1 MLDMVLTTAI
11 LLRFLLFPGAFSLL
25 CFSEGKC
32 FITREWNTPLKERY
46 EEEKTETETFILRG
60 LLLLYRELSTPQNY
74 QESLIINVVQIGLIH
89 LVNLVFIYFRTYKHN
104 FF

>member
-46 EEEKTETETFILRG
+46 EEEKTETETFILTAKRSG
-60 LLLLYRELSTPQNY
+60 HNTWQLLQLDTLS
-74 QESLIINVVQIGLIH
+74 
-89 LVNLVFIYFRTYKHN
+89 
-104 FF
+104 